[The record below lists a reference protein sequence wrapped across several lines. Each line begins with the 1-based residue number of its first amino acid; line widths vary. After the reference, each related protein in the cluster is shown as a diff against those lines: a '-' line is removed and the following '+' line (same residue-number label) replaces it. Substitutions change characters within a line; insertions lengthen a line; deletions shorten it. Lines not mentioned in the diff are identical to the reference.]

1 MPIATGRETH
11 RSEGGNLQKAITDPV
26 DRTHRR
32 AEFATSSHRTWISG
46 IRLSDDFI
54 MPQGDG
60 LARRQRCV
68 HGHKRE
74 SACCATSTLQVG
86 EELMCF
92 EVREAVSRSRTMCR
106 SRMRRRLLQPVPV
119 LLHAG
124 GARCEGAGTNKKRKW
139 PREPKRYSA
148 DAMCILAS
156 NHLLTFA
163 KLGLSATDSVMAD
176 RWTPSMRVLTS

>member
-1 MPIATGRETH
+1 
-11 RSEGGNLQKAITDPV
+11 
-26 DRTHRR
+26 
-32 AEFATSSHRTWISG
+32 
-46 IRLSDDFI
+46 
-54 MPQGDG
+54 
-60 LARRQRCV
+60 
-68 HGHKRE
+68 
-74 SACCATSTLQVG
+74 
-86 EELMCF
+86 MCF

-106 SRMRRRLLQPVPV
+106 SRMRSLFYLDDFFSWCPCCFMQSA
-119 LLHAG
+119 LG
-124 GARCEGAGTNKKRKW
+124 DEGADMNKKRKW